1 MSESISTKSLK
12 VTVVILVLFLIW
24 EMVMSS
30 KNQKIYEQQSQAKF
44 DSLFSVVDSLN
55 SEMFI
60 LNTTITRYE
69 IALEMLEEENPK
81 ASSEFYK
88 ALSQTE

>member
-24 EMVMSS
+24 EIVMSS
-30 KNQKIYEQQSQAKF
+30 KNQKVYEQQSQAKY
-44 DSLFSVVDSLN
+44 DSLFLVFDSLN
-55 SEMFI
+55 SEIFI
-60 LNTTITRYE
+60 LNTKITRYE

-88 ALSQTE
+88 RLSQTE

>member
-24 EMVMSS
+24 EIVMSS

-44 DSLFSVVDSLN
+44 DSLFLVVDSLN

-88 ALSQTE
+88 RLSQTE

>member
-30 KNQKIYEQQSQAKF
+30 KNQKIYEQQSQARF

>member
-69 IALEMLEEENPK
+69 IALEILEEENPK
-81 ASSEFYK
+81 ASSDFYK

>member
-12 VTVVILVLFLIW
+12 ITVVVLTLFMIW
-24 EMVMSS
+24 ELVVSS

-55 SEMFI
+55 NEIFI

-69 IALEMLEEENPK
+69 IALEILEEENPK

>member
-12 VTVVILVLFLIW
+12 VTVIILVLFLIW